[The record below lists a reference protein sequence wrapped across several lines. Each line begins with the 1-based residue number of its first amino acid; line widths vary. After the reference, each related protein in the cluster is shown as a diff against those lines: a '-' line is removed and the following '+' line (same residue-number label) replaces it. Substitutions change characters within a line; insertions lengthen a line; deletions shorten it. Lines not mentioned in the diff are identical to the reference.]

1 MLRNIYQAIE
11 LLLTGCYISVV
22 HLSVSC
28 LKSSVLLIISPI
40 RDKHQRHALII

>member
-40 RDKHQRHALII
+40 REKHQRHALII